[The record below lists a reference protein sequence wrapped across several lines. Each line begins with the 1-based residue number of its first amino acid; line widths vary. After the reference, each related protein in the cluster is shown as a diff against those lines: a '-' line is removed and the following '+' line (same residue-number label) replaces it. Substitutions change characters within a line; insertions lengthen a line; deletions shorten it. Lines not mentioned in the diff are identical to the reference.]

1 MTDINTYLKVL
12 ELEPGASEAEIRQA
26 YRDLVFVWHPD
37 RFVDHPRLQKKAQE
51 KLKQLNLAYEFLKSS
66 YPSKISAQAPQAS
79 SAYKNSPFAPVDCRE
94 LERLLHLNRWK
105 EADLETNNLLLKVSG
120 REKEGWLR
128 PEDVKKLSAN
138 VIKAIDIL
146 WLKYSNDRFG
156 FSVQKTIWQAL
167 SLKSDTIIDI
177 RTRSELRFGI
187 AVGWYIN
194 NAWLLQWDNFGYDI
208 QALKGSLPR
217 QYIFI
222 LPGWWRYSRGL
233 GGYLLWEFDQL
244 LLKL

>member
-1 MTDINTYLKVL
+1 MTDINTYLRVL
-12 ELEPGASEAEIRQA
+12 ELEPGASEAEIKQA

-51 KLKQLNLAYEFLKSS
+51 KLKQLNLAYEFLKS
-66 YPSKISAQAPQAS
+66 YCPREASAQASQATS
-79 SAYKNSPFAPVDCRE
+79 VYGASPSGKVNCPE
-94 LERLLHLNRWK
+94 LERLLYLNRWK
-105 EADLETNNLLLKVSG
+105 EADLETNALLLKISG

-128 PEDVKKLSAN
+128 PEDVKTLSTDMLE
-138 VIKAIDIL
+138 AIDIL
-146 WLKYSNDRFG
+146 WLKYSNERFG
-156 FSVQKTIWQAL
+156 FSVQKTVWQAL
-167 SLKSDTIIDI
+167 SLKSDTVIDI

-194 NAWLLQWDNFGYDI
+194 NAWLLQWDNFRYDI
-208 QALKGSLPR
+208 QALRGGLPR

>member
-12 ELEPGASEAEIRQA
+12 ELEPGASEAEIKQA

-51 KLKQLNLAYEFLKSS
+51 KLKQLNIAYEFL
-66 YPSKISAQAPQAS
+66 QAS
-79 SAYKNSPFAPVDCRE
+79 LPETATVSSSKGSVYHKTSVAGVDLNH
-94 LERLLHLNRWK
+94 LEELLHLNRWK
-105 EADLETNNLLLKVSG
+105 EADLETKMLLLKVSG

-128 PEDVKKLSAN
+128 PEDVKKLSLD
-138 VIKAIDIL
+138 VLGAIDLL
-146 WLKYSNDRFG
+146 WLNYSNERFG
-156 FSVQKTIWQAL
+156 FSVQKTIWQAV
-167 SLKSDTIIDI
+167 SLKSDRIMDI

-187 AVGWYIN
+187 AVGWYVN

-208 QALKGSLPR
+208 QAPRGNLPR

-233 GGYLLWEFDQL
+233 GGYLLWEFEQL